1 MGEKAKDLSE
11 KAKDLSEWVIFK
23 ELLRFVRPYRK
34 WVVISLICAAVISV
48 CDIASVSFIT
58 KLINIIND
66 SSREAI
72 TRIIMM
78 LTGTLLL
85 GVIASFLMPYSSGRA
100 GIFAIRDIRN
110 KVVMHYDTVEVA
122 AKDEMH
128 SGDITSRLSNDISKL
143 EALFGNLSNYIYTPL
158 IVIATTAYLL
168 TIEWKL
174 VILSFISIP
183 IALILSNILSRPMD
197 KYYEDYYGYLGETNS
212 IIQDAITGISILKAY
227 NLQEV
232 FYKRCA
238 EKIDKSLEL
247 YQRKINS
254 RGCFMMPIMFMVYE
268 FPYVVC
274 ATYGGYLAF
283 SGEISAGSLIAFVL
297 LQRFIVNPT
306 SQLPNLIMNIRS
318 SLGVGKRLLQLYT
331 LQTERTSGEEEKQR
345 VSDTVIDF
353 HKVSFRYASGIDA
366 IKDLS
371 FKVNKGSNTAIVGAS
386 GCGKS
391 TIINLICGFYKSRNG
406 EIKVYGKNINH
417 WKPSSLREEIALVAQ
432 DTYLYPDSIEEN
444 IRFGK
449 PSSTREEVIRAA
461 KAANAHNFIMELCN
475 GYDTQVGERGVK
487 LSGGQRQRLGIARA
501 ILKGAPILL
510 LDEPTSALDYESE
523 LLIQQVLEEVSRDK
537 TIITIAHRLSTI
549 KRADRIL
556 VMDNGTMKEGGT
568 HDELIL
574 KDGIYKKL
582 YNQQNKQMVY
592 PLRTGQVTMNES

>member
-1 MGEKAKDLSE
+1 MGSMGKNVMDLS
-11 KAKDLSEWVIFK
+11 DWVIFK
-23 ELLRFVRPYRK
+23 ELLRFVKPYKK
-34 WVVISLICAAVISV
+34 WVLLSLICAAVIGF
-48 CDIASVSFIT
+48 CDIVSVSLIT
-58 KLINIIND
+58 RLINIIND

-72 TRIIMM
+72 TRIVI
-78 LTGTLLL
+78 LLLSTLLM

-100 GIFAIRDIRN
+100 GSYAIKDIRDKI
-110 KVVMHYDTVEVA
+110 VIHYDAVEVS

-128 SGDITSRLSNDISKL
+128 SGDIASRLNNDISKL
-143 EALFGNLSNYIYTPL
+143 EALFGNLSNYIYSPL

-168 TIEWKL
+168 TIQWKL

-183 IALILSNILSRPMD
+183 LALFLSNILSRPMS
-197 KYYEDYYGYLGETNS
+197 KYYEDYYGYMGETNS

-232 FYKRCA
+232 FYKRCT
-238 EKIDKSLEL
+238 EKIDKSLEI
-247 YQRKINS
+247 YQRKINM

-274 ATYGGYLAF
+274 ATYGGYLAYN
-283 SGEISAGSLIAFVL
+283 GRISAGSLIAFML

-306 SQLPNLIMNIRS
+306 SQLPNLIMSIRS
-318 SLGVGKRLLQLYT
+318 SLGAGKRLLQLYT
-331 LQTERTSGEEEKQR
+331 LQTEETSGEEYKQKD
-345 VSDTVIDF
+345 SDTAIDF
-353 HKVSFRYASGIDA
+353 HKVSFHYASGNEA

-371 FKVNKGSNTAIVGAS
+371 FKVKRGSNTAIVGAS

-391 TIINLICGFYKSRNG
+391 TIMNLICGFYKLNDG
-406 EIKVYGKNINH
+406 EIEIYGKNIKH
-417 WKPSSLREEIALVAQ
+417 WKLSSLREEIALVSQ

-444 IRFGK
+444 IKFGK

-461 KAANAHNFIMELCN
+461 KAADAHRFIMELCN

-549 KRADRIL
+549 KQADRIL
-556 VMDNGTMKEGGT
+556 VMDKGTIKEWGT

-574 KDGIYKKL
+574 KDGIYKRL
-582 YNQQNKQMVY
+582 YNQQNIQIVY
-592 PLRTGQVTMNES
+592 PIRTGQVTMNEN

>member
-1 MGEKAKDLSE
+1 MGKNVMDLS
-11 KAKDLSEWVIFK
+11 DWVIFK
-23 ELLRFVRPYRK
+23 ELLRFVKPYKK
-34 WVVISLICAAVISV
+34 WVLLSLICAAVIGF
-48 CDIASVSFIT
+48 CDIVSVSLIT
-58 KLINIIND
+58 RLINIIND

-72 TRIIMM
+72 TRIVI
-78 LTGTLLL
+78 LLLSTLLM

-100 GIFAIRDIRN
+100 GSYAIKDIRDKI
-110 KVVMHYDTVEVA
+110 VIHYDAVEVS

-128 SGDITSRLSNDISKL
+128 SGDIASRLNNDISKL
-143 EALFGNLSNYIYTPL
+143 EALFGNLSNYIYSPL

-168 TIEWKL
+168 TIQWKL

-183 IALILSNILSRPMD
+183 LALFLSNILSRPMS
-197 KYYEDYYGYLGETNS
+197 KYYEDYYGYMGETNS

-232 FYKRCA
+232 FYKRCT
-238 EKIDKSLEL
+238 EKIDKSLEI
-247 YQRKINS
+247 YQRKINM

-274 ATYGGYLAF
+274 ATYGGYLAYN
-283 SGEISAGSLIAFVL
+283 GRISAGSLIAFML

-306 SQLPNLIMNIRS
+306 SQLPNLIMSIRS
-318 SLGVGKRLLQLYT
+318 SLGAGKRLLQLYT
-331 LQTERTSGEEEKQR
+331 LQTEETSGEEYKQKD
-345 VSDTVIDF
+345 SDTAIDF
-353 HKVSFRYASGIDA
+353 HKVSFHYASGNEA

-371 FKVNKGSNTAIVGAS
+371 FKVKRGSNTAIVGAS

-391 TIINLICGFYKSRNG
+391 TIMNLICGFYKLNDG
-406 EIKVYGKNINH
+406 EIEIYGKNIKH
-417 WKPSSLREEIALVAQ
+417 WKLSSLREEIALVSQ

-444 IRFGK
+444 IKFGK

-461 KAANAHNFIMELCN
+461 KAADAHRFIMELCN

-549 KRADRIL
+549 KQADRIL
-556 VMDNGTMKEGGT
+556 VMDKGTIKEWGT

-574 KDGIYKKL
+574 KDGIYKRL
-582 YNQQNKQMVY
+582 YNQQNIQIVY
-592 PLRTGQVTMNES
+592 PIRTGQVTMNEN

>member
-1 MGEKAKDLSE
+1 MGKNVMDLS
-11 KAKDLSEWVIFK
+11 DWVIFK
-23 ELLRFVRPYRK
+23 DLIRFIKPYKK
-34 WVVISLICAAVISV
+34 WVVLSLICAAVIGF
-48 CDIASVSFIT
+48 CDIVSVSLIT
-58 KLINIIND
+58 RLINIIND
-66 SSREAI
+66 SSREAV
-72 TRIIMM
+72 TRIVI
-78 LTGTLLL
+78 LLLGTLLM

-100 GIFAIRDIRN
+100 GSYAIRDIRN
-110 KVVMHYDTVEVA
+110 KIVIHYDAVEVS

-128 SGDITSRLSNDISKL
+128 SGDIASRLNNDISKL

-168 TIEWKL
+168 TIQWKL
-174 VILSFISIP
+174 VILSVISIP
-183 IALILSNILSRPMD
+183 LALFLSNILSRPMS
-197 KYYEDYYGYLGETNS
+197 KYYEDYYGYMGETNS

-232 FYKRCA
+232 FYKRCT
-238 EKIDKSLEL
+238 EKIDKSLEI
-247 YQRKINS
+247 YQRKINM
-254 RGCFMMPIMFMVYE
+254 RGCLMMPIMFMVYE

-283 SGEISAGSLIAFVL
+283 NGRISAGSLIAFML

-318 SLGVGKRLLQLYT
+318 SLGAGKRLLQLYT
-331 LQTERTSGEEEKQR
+331 LQTEETSGEEYKQKD
-345 VSDTVIDF
+345 SDTAIDF
-353 HKVSFRYASGIDA
+353 HKVSFHYASGNEA

-371 FKVNKGSNTAIVGAS
+371 FKVKRGSNTAIVGAS

-391 TIINLICGFYKSRNG
+391 TIMNLICGFYKLNHG
-406 EIKVYGKNINH
+406 EIEIYGKNIKH
-417 WKPSSLREEIALVAQ
+417 WKLSSLREEIALVSQ

-444 IRFGK
+444 IKFGK
-449 PSSTREEVIRAA
+449 PFSTREEVIRAA
-461 KAANAHNFIMELCN
+461 KAADAHSFIMELCN

-549 KRADRIL
+549 KKADRIL
-556 VMDNGTMKEGGT
+556 VMDKGTIKEWGT

-582 YNQQNKQMVY
+582 YNQQNIQVVY
-592 PLRTGQVTMNES
+592 PIRTGQVTMNEN

>member
-1 MGEKAKDLSE
+1 MGKNVMDLS
-11 KAKDLSEWVIFK
+11 DWVIFK
-23 ELLRFVRPYRK
+23 KLLRFVKPYKK
-34 WVVISLICAAVISV
+34 WVLLSLICAAVIGF
-48 CDIASVSFIT
+48 CDIVSVSLIT
-58 KLINIIND
+58 RLINIIND
-66 SSREAI
+66 SSKEAI
-72 TRIIMM
+72 TRIVI
-78 LTGTLLL
+78 LLLSTLLM
-85 GVIASFLMPYSSGRA
+85 GIITSFLMPYSSGRA
-100 GIFAIRDIRN
+100 GSYAIRDIRD
-110 KVVMHYDTVEVA
+110 KIVIHYDAVEVS

-128 SGDITSRLSNDISKL
+128 SGDIASRLNNDISKL
-143 EALFGNLSNYIYTPL
+143 EALFGNLSNYIYSPL

-168 TIEWKL
+168 TIQWKL

-183 IALILSNILSRPMD
+183 LALFLSNILSRPMS
-197 KYYEDYYGYLGETNS
+197 KYYENYYGYMGETNS

-232 FYKRCA
+232 FYKRCT
-238 EKIDKSLEL
+238 EKIDKSLEI
-247 YQRKINS
+247 YQRKINM

-274 ATYGGYLAF
+274 ATYGGYLAYN
-283 SGEISAGSLIAFVL
+283 GRISAGSLIAFML

-306 SQLPNLIMNIRS
+306 SQLPNLIMSIRS
-318 SLGVGKRLLQLYT
+318 SLGAGKRLLQLYT
-331 LQTERTSGEEEKQR
+331 LQTEETSGEEYKQKD
-345 VSDTVIDF
+345 SDTAIDF
-353 HKVSFRYASGIDA
+353 HKVSFHYASGNEA

-371 FKVNKGSNTAIVGAS
+371 FKVKRGSNTAIVGAS

-391 TIINLICGFYKSRNG
+391 TIMNLICGFYKLNDG
-406 EIKVYGKNINH
+406 EIEIYGKNIKH
-417 WKPSSLREEIALVAQ
+417 WKLSSLREEIALVSQ
-432 DTYLYPDSIEEN
+432 DTYMYPDSIEEN
-444 IRFGK
+444 IKFGK

-461 KAANAHNFIMELCN
+461 KAADAHRFIMELCN

-549 KRADRIL
+549 KQADRIL
-556 VMDNGTMKEGGT
+556 VMDKGTIKEWGT

-582 YNQQNKQMVY
+582 YNQQNIQIVY
-592 PLRTGQVTMNES
+592 PIRTGQVMMNEN

>member
-1 MGEKAKDLSE
+1 MGSMGKNVMDLS
-11 KAKDLSEWVIFK
+11 DWVIFK
-23 ELLRFVRPYRK
+23 ELLRFVKPYKK
-34 WVVISLICAAVISV
+34 WVLLSLICAAVIGF
-48 CDIASVSFIT
+48 CDIVSVSLIT
-58 KLINIIND
+58 RLINIIND

-72 TRIIMM
+72 TRIVI
-78 LTGTLLL
+78 LLLSTLLM

-100 GIFAIRDIRN
+100 GSYAIKDIRDKI
-110 KVVMHYDTVEVA
+110 VIHYDAVEVS

-128 SGDITSRLSNDISKL
+128 SGDIASRLNNDISKL
-143 EALFGNLSNYIYTPL
+143 EALFGNLSNYIYSPL

-168 TIEWKL
+168 TIQWKL

-183 IALILSNILSRPMD
+183 LALFLSNILSRPMS
-197 KYYEDYYGYLGETNS
+197 KYYEDYYGYMGETNS

-232 FYKRCA
+232 FYKRCT
-238 EKIDKSLEL
+238 EKIDKSLEI
-247 YQRKINS
+247 YQRKINM

-274 ATYGGYLAF
+274 ATYGGYLAYN
-283 SGEISAGSLIAFVL
+283 GRISAGSLIAFML

-306 SQLPNLIMNIRS
+306 SQLPNLIMSIRS
-318 SLGVGKRLLQLYT
+318 LLGAGKRLLQLYT
-331 LQTERTSGEEEKQR
+331 LQTEETSGEEYKQKD
-345 VSDTVIDF
+345 SDTAIDF
-353 HKVSFRYASGIDA
+353 HKVSFHYASGNEA

-371 FKVNKGSNTAIVGAS
+371 FKVKRGSNTAIVGAS

-391 TIINLICGFYKSRNG
+391 TIMNLICGFYKLNDG
-406 EIKVYGKNINH
+406 EIEIYGKNIKH
-417 WKPSSLREEIALVAQ
+417 WKLSSLREEIALVSQ

-444 IRFGK
+444 IKFGK

-461 KAANAHNFIMELCN
+461 KAADAHRFIMELCN

-549 KRADRIL
+549 KQADRIL
-556 VMDNGTMKEGGT
+556 VMDKGTIKEWGT

-574 KDGIYKKL
+574 KDGIYKRL
-582 YNQQNKQMVY
+582 YNQQNIQIVY
-592 PLRTGQVTMNES
+592 PIRTGQVTMNEN

>member
-1 MGEKAKDLSE
+1 MGKNVMDLS
-11 KAKDLSEWVIFK
+11 DWVIFK
-23 ELLRFVRPYRK
+23 ELLRFVKPYKK
-34 WVVISLICAAVISV
+34 WVLLSLICAAVIGF
-48 CDIASVSFIT
+48 CDIVSVSLIT
-58 KLINIIND
+58 RLINIIND

-72 TRIIMM
+72 TRIVI
-78 LTGTLLL
+78 LLLSTLLM

-100 GIFAIRDIRN
+100 GSYAIKDIRDKI
-110 KVVMHYDTVEVA
+110 VIHYDAVEVS

-128 SGDITSRLSNDISKL
+128 SGDIASRLNNDISKL
-143 EALFGNLSNYIYTPL
+143 EALFGNLSNYIYSPL

-168 TIEWKL
+168 TIQWKL

-183 IALILSNILSRPMD
+183 LALFLSNILSRPMS
-197 KYYEDYYGYLGETNS
+197 KYYEDYYGYMGETNS

-232 FYKRCA
+232 FYKRCT
-238 EKIDKSLEL
+238 EKIDKSLEI
-247 YQRKINS
+247 YQRKINM

-274 ATYGGYLAF
+274 ATYGGYLAYN
-283 SGEISAGSLIAFVL
+283 GRISAGSLIAFML

-306 SQLPNLIMNIRS
+306 SQLPNLIMSIRS
-318 SLGVGKRLLQLYT
+318 SLGAGKRLLQLYT
-331 LQTERTSGEEEKQR
+331 LQTEETSGEEYKQKD
-345 VSDTVIDF
+345 SDTAIDF
-353 HKVSFRYASGIDA
+353 HKVSFHYASGNEA

-371 FKVNKGSNTAIVGAS
+371 FKVKRGSNTAIVGAS

-391 TIINLICGFYKSRNG
+391 TIMNLICGFYKLNDG
-406 EIKVYGKNINH
+406 EIEIYGKNIKH
-417 WKPSSLREEIALVAQ
+417 WKLSSLREEIALVSQ
-432 DTYLYPDSIEEN
+432 DTYLYPASIEEN
-444 IRFGK
+444 IKFGK
-449 PSSTREEVIRAA
+449 PFSTREEVIRAA
-461 KAANAHNFIMELCN
+461 KAADAHSFIMELCN

-549 KRADRIL
+549 KKADRIL
-556 VMDNGTMKEGGT
+556 VMDKGTIKEWGT

-582 YNQQNKQMVY
+582 YNQQNIQIVY
-592 PLRTGQVTMNES
+592 PIRTGQVTMNEN

>member
-1 MGEKAKDLSE
+1 MGSMGKNVMDLS
-11 KAKDLSEWVIFK
+11 DWVIFK
-23 ELLRFVRPYRK
+23 ELLRFVKPYKK
-34 WVVISLICAAVISV
+34 WVLLSLICAAVIGF
-48 CDIASVSFIT
+48 CDIVSVSLIT
-58 KLINIIND
+58 RLINIIND

-72 TRIIMM
+72 TRIVI
-78 LTGTLLL
+78 LLLSTLLM

-100 GIFAIRDIRN
+100 GSYAIKDIRDKI
-110 KVVMHYDTVEVA
+110 VIHYDAVEVS

-128 SGDITSRLSNDISKL
+128 SGDIASRLNNDISKL
-143 EALFGNLSNYIYTPL
+143 EALFGNLSNYIYSPL

-168 TIEWKL
+168 TIQWKL

-183 IALILSNILSRPMD
+183 LALFLSNILSRPMS
-197 KYYEDYYGYLGETNS
+197 KYYEDYYGYMGETNS

-232 FYKRCA
+232 FYKRCT
-238 EKIDKSLEL
+238 EKIDKSLEI
-247 YQRKINS
+247 YQRKINM

-274 ATYGGYLAF
+274 ATYGGYLAYN
-283 SGEISAGSLIAFVL
+283 GRISAGSLIAFML

-306 SQLPNLIMNIRS
+306 SQLPNLIMSIRS
-318 SLGVGKRLLQLYT
+318 SLGAGKRLLQLYT
-331 LQTERTSGEEEKQR
+331 LQTEETSGEEYKQKD
-345 VSDTVIDF
+345 SDTAIDF
-353 HKVSFRYASGIDA
+353 HKVSFHYASGNEA

-371 FKVNKGSNTAIVGAS
+371 FKVKRGSNTAIVGAS

-391 TIINLICGFYKSRNG
+391 TIMNLICGFYKLNDG
-406 EIKVYGKNINH
+406 EIEIYGKNIKH
-417 WKPSSLREEIALVAQ
+417 WKLSSLREEIALVSQ
-432 DTYLYPDSIEEN
+432 DTYLYPASIEEN
-444 IRFGK
+444 IKFGK
-449 PSSTREEVIRAA
+449 PFSTREEVIRAA
-461 KAANAHNFIMELCN
+461 KAADAHSFIMELCN

-549 KRADRIL
+549 KQADRIL
-556 VMDNGTMKEGGT
+556 VMDKGTIKEWGT

-582 YNQQNKQMVY
+582 YNQQNIQIVY
-592 PLRTGQVTMNES
+592 PIRTGQVTMNEN

>member
-1 MGEKAKDLSE
+1 MGKNVMDLS
-11 KAKDLSEWVIFK
+11 DWVIFK
-23 ELLRFVRPYRK
+23 DLIRFIKPYKK
-34 WVVISLICAAVISV
+34 WVVLSLICAAVIGF
-48 CDIASVSFIT
+48 CDIVSVSLIT
-58 KLINIIND
+58 RLINIIND
-66 SSREAI
+66 SSREAV
-72 TRIIMM
+72 TRIVI
-78 LTGTLLL
+78 LLLGTLLM

-100 GIFAIRDIRN
+100 GSYAIRDIRN
-110 KVVMHYDTVEVA
+110 KIVIHYDAVEVS

-128 SGDITSRLSNDISKL
+128 SGDIASRLNNDISKL

-168 TIEWKL
+168 TIQWKL

-183 IALILSNILSRPMD
+183 LALFLSNILSRPMS
-197 KYYEDYYGYLGETNS
+197 KYYEDYYGYMGETNS

-232 FYKRCA
+232 FYKRCT
-238 EKIDKSLEL
+238 EKIDKSLEI
-247 YQRKINS
+247 YQRKINM
-254 RGCFMMPIMFMVYE
+254 RGCLMMPIMFMVYE

-283 SGEISAGSLIAFVL
+283 NGRISAGSLIAFML

-318 SLGVGKRLLQLYT
+318 SLGAGKRLLQLYT
-331 LQTERTSGEEEKQR
+331 LQTEETSGEEYKQKD
-345 VSDTVIDF
+345 SDTAIDF
-353 HKVSFRYASGIDA
+353 HKVSFHYASGNEA

-371 FKVNKGSNTAIVGAS
+371 FKVKRGSNTAIVGAS

-391 TIINLICGFYKSRNG
+391 TIMNLICGFYKLNHG
-406 EIKVYGKNINH
+406 EIEIYGKNIKH
-417 WKPSSLREEIALVAQ
+417 WKLSSLREEIALVSQ

-444 IRFGK
+444 IKFGK
-449 PSSTREEVIRAA
+449 PFSTREEVIRAA
-461 KAANAHNFIMELCN
+461 KAADAHSFIMELCN

-549 KRADRIL
+549 KKADRIL
-556 VMDNGTMKEGGT
+556 VMDKGTIKEWGT
-568 HDELIL
+568 YDELIL

-582 YNQQNKQMVY
+582 YNQQNIQVVY
-592 PLRTGQVTMNES
+592 PIRTGQVTMNEN

>member
-1 MGEKAKDLSE
+1 MGKNVMDLS
-11 KAKDLSEWVIFK
+11 DWVIFK
-23 ELLRFVRPYRK
+23 DLIRFIKPYKK
-34 WVVISLICAAVISV
+34 WVVLSLICAAVIGF
-48 CDIASVSFIT
+48 CDIVSVSLIT
-58 KLINIIND
+58 RLINIIND
-66 SSREAI
+66 SSREAV
-72 TRIIMM
+72 TRIVI
-78 LTGTLLL
+78 LLLGTLLM

-100 GIFAIRDIRN
+100 GSYAIRDIRN
-110 KVVMHYDTVEVA
+110 KIVIHYDAVEVS

-128 SGDITSRLSNDISKL
+128 SGDIASRLNNDISKL

-168 TIEWKL
+168 TIQWKL

-183 IALILSNILSRPMD
+183 LALFLSNILSRPMS
-197 KYYEDYYGYLGETNS
+197 KYYEDYYGYMGETNS

-232 FYKRCA
+232 FYKRCT
-238 EKIDKSLEL
+238 EKIDKSLEI
-247 YQRKINS
+247 YQRKINM
-254 RGCFMMPIMFMVYE
+254 RGCLMMPIMFMVYE

-283 SGEISAGSLIAFVL
+283 NGRISAGSLIAFML

-318 SLGVGKRLLQLYT
+318 SLGAGKRLLQLYT
-331 LQTERTSGEEEKQR
+331 LQTEETSGEEYKQKD
-345 VSDTVIDF
+345 SDTAIDF
-353 HKVSFRYASGIDA
+353 HKVSFHYASGNEA

-371 FKVNKGSNTAIVGAS
+371 FKVKRGSNTAIVGAS

-391 TIINLICGFYKSRNG
+391 TIMNLICGFYKLNHG
-406 EIKVYGKNINH
+406 EIEIYGKNIKH
-417 WKPSSLREEIALVAQ
+417 WKLSSLREEIALVSQ

-444 IRFGK
+444 IKFGK
-449 PSSTREEVIRAA
+449 PFSTREEVIRAA
-461 KAANAHNFIMELCN
+461 KAADAHSFIMELCN

-549 KRADRIL
+549 KKADRIL
-556 VMDNGTMKEGGT
+556 VMDKGTIKEWGT

-582 YNQQNKQMVY
+582 YNQQNIQVVY
-592 PLRTGQVTMNES
+592 PIRTGQVTMNEN

>member
-1 MGEKAKDLSE
+1 MGKNVMDLS
-11 KAKDLSEWVIFK
+11 DWVIFK
-23 ELLRFVRPYRK
+23 DLIRFIKPYKK
-34 WVVISLICAAVISV
+34 WVVLSLICAAVIGI
-48 CDIASVSFIT
+48 CDIVSVSLIT
-58 KLINIIND
+58 RLINIIND
-66 SSREAI
+66 SSREAV
-72 TRIIMM
+72 TRIVI
-78 LTGTLLL
+78 LLLGTLLM

-100 GIFAIRDIRN
+100 GSYAIRDIRN
-110 KVVMHYDTVEVA
+110 KIVIHYDAVEVS

-128 SGDITSRLSNDISKL
+128 SGDIASRLNNDISKL

-168 TIEWKL
+168 TIQWKL
-174 VILSFISIP
+174 VILSVISIP
-183 IALILSNILSRPMD
+183 LALFLSNILSRPMS
-197 KYYEDYYGYLGETNS
+197 KYYEDYYGYMGETNS

-232 FYKRCA
+232 FYKRCT
-238 EKIDKSLEL
+238 EKIDKSLEI
-247 YQRKINS
+247 YQRKINM
-254 RGCFMMPIMFMVYE
+254 RGCLMMPIMFMVYE

-283 SGEISAGSLIAFVL
+283 NGRISAGSLIAFML

-318 SLGVGKRLLQLYT
+318 SLGAGKRLLQLYT
-331 LQTERTSGEEEKQR
+331 LQTEETSGEEYKQKD
-345 VSDTVIDF
+345 SDTAIDF
-353 HKVSFRYASGIDA
+353 HKVSFHYASGNEA

-371 FKVNKGSNTAIVGAS
+371 FKVKRGSNTAIVGAS

-391 TIINLICGFYKSRNG
+391 TIMNLICGFYKLNHG
-406 EIKVYGKNINH
+406 EIEIYGKNIKH
-417 WKPSSLREEIALVAQ
+417 WKLSSLREEIALVSQ

-444 IRFGK
+444 IKFGK
-449 PSSTREEVIRAA
+449 PFSTREEVIRAA
-461 KAANAHNFIMELCN
+461 KAADAHSFIMELCN

-549 KRADRIL
+549 KKADRIL
-556 VMDNGTMKEGGT
+556 VMDKGTIKEWGT

-582 YNQQNKQMVY
+582 YNQQNIQVVY
-592 PLRTGQVTMNES
+592 PIRTGQVTMNEN

>member
-1 MGEKAKDLSE
+1 MGKNVMDLS
-11 KAKDLSEWVIFK
+11 DWVIFK
-23 ELLRFVRPYRK
+23 ELLRFVKPYKK
-34 WVVISLICAAVISV
+34 WVLLSLICAAVIGF
-48 CDIASVSFIT
+48 CDIVSVSLIT
-58 KLINIIND
+58 RLINIIND

-72 TRIIMM
+72 TRIVI
-78 LTGTLLL
+78 LLLSTLLM

-100 GIFAIRDIRN
+100 GSYAIKDIRDKI
-110 KVVMHYDTVEVA
+110 VIHYDAVEVS

-128 SGDITSRLSNDISKL
+128 SGDIASRLNNDISKL
-143 EALFGNLSNYIYTPL
+143 EALFGNLSNYIYSPL

-168 TIEWKL
+168 TIQWKL

-183 IALILSNILSRPMD
+183 LALFLSNILSRPMS
-197 KYYEDYYGYLGETNS
+197 KYYEDYYGYMGETNS

-232 FYKRCA
+232 FYKRCT
-238 EKIDKSLEL
+238 EKIDKSLEI
-247 YQRKINS
+247 YQRKINM

-274 ATYGGYLAF
+274 ATYGGYLAYN
-283 SGEISAGSLIAFVL
+283 GRISAGSLIAFML

-306 SQLPNLIMNIRS
+306 SQLPNLIMSIRS
-318 SLGVGKRLLQLYT
+318 SLGAGKRLLQLYT
-331 LQTERTSGEEEKQR
+331 LQTEETSGEEYKQKD
-345 VSDTVIDF
+345 SDTAIDF
-353 HKVSFRYASGIDA
+353 HKVSFHYASGNEA

-371 FKVNKGSNTAIVGAS
+371 FKVKRGSNTAIVGAS

-391 TIINLICGFYKSRNG
+391 TIMNLICGFYKLNDG
-406 EIKVYGKNINH
+406 EIEIYGKNIKH
-417 WKPSSLREEIALVAQ
+417 WKLSSLREEIALVSQ
-432 DTYLYPDSIEEN
+432 DTYLYPASIEEN
-444 IRFGK
+444 IKFGK
-449 PSSTREEVIRAA
+449 PFSTREEVIRAA
-461 KAANAHNFIMELCN
+461 KAADAHSFIMELCN

-549 KRADRIL
+549 KQADRIL
-556 VMDNGTMKEGGT
+556 VMDKGTIKEWGT

-582 YNQQNKQMVY
+582 YNQQNIQIVY
-592 PLRTGQVTMNES
+592 PIRTGQVTMNEN